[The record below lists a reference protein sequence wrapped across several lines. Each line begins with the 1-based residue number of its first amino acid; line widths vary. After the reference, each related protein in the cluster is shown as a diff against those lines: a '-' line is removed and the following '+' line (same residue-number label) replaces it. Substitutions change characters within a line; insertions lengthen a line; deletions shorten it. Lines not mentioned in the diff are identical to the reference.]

1 MPAFPPVIA
10 KAALVTLILL
20 GSLVT
25 AAGVVFAT
33 GVAPTDTP
41 EHMSATVTPRCTQA
55 A

>member
-1 MPAFPPVIA
+1 MVA
-10 KAALVTLILL
+10 KTVLVTLILL

-41 EHMSATVTPRCTQA
+41 EHMSATVTPRCTQTA
-55 A
+55 